1 MWLDSRRADRATH
14 RTLQATTNFN
24 PASLLMRYCVRAVT
38 GDVRGA
44 ATDSPVFIDI
54 GGPLGRTGPKQLKDA
69 SGRTPTFDR
78 GTTTDSTVSGFDV
91 GEMTHVTIALDNTGL
106 LSSWFLDEL
115 EVEHM
120 GTGQVLHFKVGR

>member
-1 MWLDSRRADRATH
+1 
-14 RTLQATTNFN
+14 
-24 PASLLMRYCVRAVT
+24 MRYCVRAVT

-44 ATDSPVFIDI
+44 ATDSPAFIDI
-54 GGPLGRTGPKQLKDA
+54 GGQLGRTGPKQLRDV
-69 SGRTPTFDR
+69 SGRTPSARTPTFDR
-78 GTTTDSTVSGFDV
+78 GTTRESTVSGFDV
-91 GEMTHVTIALDNTGL
+91 GDMTHVTIALENTGL